1 MNWTAIW
8 SQAAAPS
15 FAMGMLQ
22 GKKKTIVF
30 TVISHISGETVRMR
44 FSNIYG
50 KKPYKIG
57 ALAVWLNGK
66 KYDITVGGN
75 TSFSIPTGGY
85 TYSDPTA
92 IPVSAGAEL
101 EIRLYY
107 VSKAQ
112 DSNMTI
118 EEAAAYPGDHTM
130 DEVLPQI
137 QKEPYKV
144 QYNLYDAVVSLDR
157 VEVQSEEPSKVIVAF
172 GDSITAMNR
181 WVKPLNKRL
190 LDAFEGRYT
199 LLNAGIGGNCLTYTV
214 PGFMGRSYG
223 EKGIA
228 RFERDVLSFDNLH
241 AVIIALGVND
251 VAYYTKKTASIIS
264 FETYKDA
271 TTNIVTQ
278 LRNRGVRV
286 IAQTLTPRTGY
297 MDKGYTSEME
307 ALRIRINEWIRSCNL
322 FDDVFDADE
331 LLRDENNPA
340 CIKKSLHQGDYLH
353 PNAAGG
359 EQMAQAYDLTALT
372 GEEQ

>member
-1 MNWTAIW
+1 MNWTTIW
-8 SQAAAPS
+8 SQSAAPS
-15 FAMGMLQ
+15 FAKGMLQ
-22 GKKKTIVF
+22 GKKKT
-30 TVISHISGETVRMR
+30 VIFKVTSQISGGTIRMR

-50 KKPYKIG
+50 KHSYDIG
-57 ALAVWLNGK
+57 AVTIWCKNR
-66 KYDITVGGN
+66 KYDITTEGK
-75 TSFSIPTGGY
+75 TSFSIKKGGY
-85 TYSDPTA
+85 TYSDPVS
-92 IPVSAGAEL
+92 IPISAGEEL
-101 EIRLYY
+101 EIRIYY
-107 VSKAQ
+107 ISKVQ
-112 DSNMTI
+112 DSNMTLA
-118 EEAAAYPGDHTM
+118 EAVAYPGNHTM
-130 DEVLPQI
+130 DKVLPEI
-137 QKEPYKV
+137 QKESYKV

-157 VEVQSEEPSKVIVAF
+157 IEVQSEESSKVIVAF

-214 PGFMGRSYG
+214 PGFMGSSYG

-340 CIKKSLHQGDYLH
+340 CIKKALHQGDYLH

-359 EQMAQAYDLTALT
+359 EQIAQAYDLTALT

>member
-1 MNWTAIW
+1 M
-8 SQAAAPS
+8 
-15 FAMGMLQ
+15 
-22 GKKKTIVF
+22 
-30 TVISHISGETVRMR
+30 
-44 FSNIYG
+44 
-50 KKPYKIG
+50 
-57 ALAVWLNGK
+57 
-66 KYDITVGGN
+66 
-75 TSFSIPTGGY
+75 
-85 TYSDPTA
+85 
-92 IPVSAGAEL
+92 
-101 EIRLYY
+101 
-107 VSKAQ
+107 
-112 DSNMTI
+112 
-118 EEAAAYPGDHTM
+118 
-130 DEVLPQI
+130 
-137 QKEPYKV
+137 
-144 QYNLYDAVVSLDR
+144 VSLDR
-157 VEVQSEEPSKVIVAF
+157 VEVQSEEPSKVTVAF

-190 LDAFEGRYT
+190 LDAYEGRYT

-214 PGFMGRSYG
+214 PGFMGSSYG

-241 AVIIALGVND
+241 AVIFALGVND

-271 TTNIVTQ
+271 TTSIVTQ

-340 CIKKSLHQGDYLH
+340 CIKNALHQGDYLH

>member
-15 FAMGMLQ
+15 FAMGKLQ
-22 GKKKTIVF
+22 GKKKTVVF
-30 TVISHISGETVRMR
+30 KVTSHISGEAVRMR

-50 KKPYKIG
+50 KKPYEIG
-57 ALAVWLNGK
+57 ALTVWLNGK
-66 KYDITVGGN
+66 RYDMTVGGN
-75 TSFSIPTGGY
+75 PSFSIPAGGY
-85 TYSDPTA
+85 TYSDLTE

-107 VSKAQ
+107 ASKAQ

-118 EEAAAYPGDHTM
+118 EDAAAYPGDHTM

-137 QKEPYKV
+137 QRAPYKV

-157 VEVQSEEPSKVIVAF
+157 IEVQSEEASNVIVAF

-190 LDAFEGRYT
+190 LDAFKGKYT
-199 LLNAGIGGNCLTYTV
+199 LLNAGIGGNCLTYSV
-214 PGFMGRSYG
+214 PGFIGRSYG

-228 RFERDVLSFDNLH
+228 RFERDVLSFDHLH

-251 VAYYTKKTASIIS
+251 VAYYTKKTASVIS
-264 FETYKDA
+264 FEAYKDA
-271 TTNIVTQ
+271 TTSMVAQ

-286 IAQTLTPRTGY
+286 IAQTLTPRTGFTN
-297 MDKGYTSEME
+297 KGYTSEME
-307 ALRIRINEWIRSCNL
+307 ALRIQINEWIRSCNL
-322 FDDVFDADE
+322 FDDVFDADA
-331 LLRDENNPA
+331 LLRDEHNPA
-340 CIKKSLHQGDYLH
+340 CIKKELHQGDWLH
-353 PNAAGG
+353 PNGVGG
-359 EQMAQAYDLTALT
+359 ERMAQAYDLTALT
-372 GEEQ
+372 GEEP